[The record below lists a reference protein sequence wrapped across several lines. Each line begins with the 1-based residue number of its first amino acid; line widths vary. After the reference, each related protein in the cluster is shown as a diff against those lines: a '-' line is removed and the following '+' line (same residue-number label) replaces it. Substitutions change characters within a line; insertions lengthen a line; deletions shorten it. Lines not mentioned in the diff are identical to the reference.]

1 MVLNW
6 KLNFSLRFLSRTLS
20 LMAVWAHSEE
30 SWLCWEW
37 TRIVLKFTDEFVKFF
52 HRQCFWL
59 KFAWNSCKIH
69 HYTWE
74 ADWKVHHETWWADC
88 KFTSTHGKKSLWVT
102 SAHHKKSFVKE
113 DLIRTSH
120 LRLLPFHHFSPC
132 KKVSWQMLHHHLNC
146 YKIPK

>member
-69 HYTWE
+69 HNTWE
-74 ADWKVHHETWWADC
+74 ADWKVHHETWADC
-88 KFTSTHGKKSLWVT
+88 KFTSTHGKKSWWVT

-113 DLIRTSH
+113 DLIKWDQNFAFKAAAISPLFTMQEGELANASPPFK
-120 LRLLPFHHFSPC
+120 LL
-132 KKVSWQMLHHHLNC
+132 
-146 YKIPK
+146 